1 MSQASSKR
9 EESEKIAKEATEIA
23 SRVEAATSAPQDPT
37 VHSSAVNAAESKDS
51 SVVPPPPSTSVGTK
65 TTETTTIKV
74 AALQPSESRAGATE
88 TAAVPA
94 MTKPA
99 APPTNEAN
107 TLTKKRKLGSDSP
120 PVAAPPPSRPPPVAS
135 SRPMPLINPVIAKT
149 VHDIMG
155 LLQTYGPL
163 SLAQLEYN
171 LPPCNVLQD
180 VLQVMATLGVV
191 QVVED
196 SSINVHQYAT
206 KYCIAYGK
214 PRADILLPQNVVQDI
229 LDAQD
234 EIKKS
239 QQQSDLLKKA
249 LLSPT
254 CNAVEAR
261 QLLKSILLKNPLVGN
276 DPVYMAAFR
285 NLHVDVA
292 GAERERHMQER
303 SCQSG
308 GKTEKED
315 KSTKGTNADTLQ
327 KKQSQS
333 LTAGTKLASNNGASQ
348 PIPSHQKN
356 QVPTSTS

>member
-1 MSQASSKR
+1 MNYHVR
-9 EESEKIAKEATEIA
+9 ILVGFGDCIVLTIF
-23 SRVEAATSAPQDPT
+23 DII
-37 VHSSAVNAAESKDS
+37 KD
-51 SVVPPPPSTSVGTK
+51 
-65 TTETTTIKV
+65 
-74 AALQPSESRAGATE
+74 
-88 TAAVPA
+88 
-94 MTKPA
+94 
-99 APPTNEAN
+99 
-107 TLTKKRKLGSDSP
+107 
-120 PVAAPPPSRPPPVAS
+120 
-135 SRPMPLINPVIAKT
+135 
-149 VHDIMG
+149 
-155 LLQTYGPL
+155 GPL

-171 LPPCNVLQD
+171 LPPCNLLQD

-191 QVVED
+191 QVVDD

-229 LDAQD
+229 LDAQE

-239 QQQSDLLKKA
+239 QEQSDLLKKA
-249 LLSPT
+249 LLSPS

-261 QLLKSILLKNPLVGN
+261 QLLKSILLKNPLVAN

-303 SCQSG
+303 SSG

-315 KSTKGTNADTLQ
+315 KSTKETNADTLQ

-333 LTAGTKLASNNGASQ
+333 LTAGTKLASNNGASE

-356 QVPTSTS
+356 QVPTTS